1 MAHQDTF
8 SPRPGFGYVRTLS
21 QHEELPLLR
30 DHLLRLDSESRRDRF
45 NGFLDDG
52 FIERYAEK
60 CAADGTIVVAYMEN
74 GMVRGAAELHPPG
87 PSDDSLPE
95 VAFSVEPCVRRRGV
109 GSVLFQRV
117 ISEARWH
124 RYRTLR
130 VTTGAQNRAM
140 RALASKFGADLVFR
154 HGESTGTIEVK
165 QYPPSNVAKLAIDA
179 PLATARAVMDLHRAC
194 WKLFSKMSG
203 SGRRGLTR

>member
-1 MAHQDTF
+1 VAQQDTF
-8 SPRPGFGYVRTLS
+8 NPRPGFGYVRTLS

-45 NGFLDDG
+45 NGFLDDS

-60 CAADGTIVVAYMEN
+60 CAADGTIIVAYMEN
-74 GMVRGAAELHPPG
+74 GMVRGAAELHPSDS
-87 PSDDSLPE
+87 SDDSLPE

-109 GSVLFQRV
+109 GSVLFKRV

-124 RYRTLR
+124 GYRTLR
-130 VTTGAQNRAM
+130 VTTGAQNHAM
-140 RALASKFGADLVFR
+140 RALASKFGAHLVFR

-165 QYPPSNVAKLAIDA
+165 QYPQSDVAKLAIDA
-179 PLATARAVMDLHRAC
+179 PLAAARAIMDLHRAC

-203 SGRRGLTR
+203 LGGAA